1 MNVNDIR
8 GDVVTDLLTRAYGD
22 EREGGGPGAVQ
33 PTTPSVR
40 VRGAA
45 YAVIAECL
53 RVQADARPQSVAAR
67 VFGVSPLSAD
77 ARSWYRAALGQIQ
90 IVRSLSALG
99 PKWTLFHPEPGGS
112 DADYLVVGSGGVFTI
127 GIKNHSGQRVLV
139 DGEQLL
145 VNNRRTNHLR
155 DARFEA
161 ARVSKLL
168 STKASESIAV
178 NPLIAIVDPGSLAFG
193 RRRPQDVTVAASSQL
208 ARVVARRRTVLS
220 PAIARTLV
228 AAAER
233 TGQWHSAEHVID
245 DTLRHEARF
254 QRLRYEVDAA
264 ARRSVAWI
272 VLAAAAVLA
281 LVLAVYFL

>member
-1 MNVNDIR
+1 M
-8 GDVVTDLLTRAYGD
+8 TDLLARPLGE
-22 EREGGGPGAVQ
+22 EREGRGPDVVRQTA
-33 PTTPSVR
+33 PTVR

-45 YAVIAECL
+45 YGVIAESL
-53 RVQADARPQSVAAR
+53 RVQADARPQTLAAK

-77 ARSWYRAALGQIQ
+77 ARSWYRAALGQIE
-90 IVRSLSALG
+90 IVRSLNSLG
-99 PKWTLFHPEPGGS
+99 SHWTLLHPVAGS
-112 DADYLVVGSGGVFTI
+112 SDSDYLVIGPGGVFVIT
-127 GIKNHSGQRVLV
+127 IKNHSGQRVV
-139 DGEQLL
+139 VESEQLL

-168 STKASESIAV
+168 STEASESIAV
-178 NPLIAIVDPGSLAFG
+178 NPLIAIVDPGSLAFV
-193 RRRPQDVTVAASSQL
+193 RRRPQDVTVVASSQL
-208 ARVVARRRTVLS
+208 ARGVLRRRKVLS
-220 PAIARTLV
+220 AAAARALV

-233 TGQWHSAEHVID
+233 TGAWHNSEHVID

-281 LVLAVYFL
+281 IVLAVYFL